1 MQRIIHILADKKQSK
16 NISKDSLAKEL
27 DIVDHWEMKGE
38 DGLTWHTFLLD
49 ANDVQLFM
57 DEVQP
62 LLDDEKLRR
71 VLVSEL
77 EVSLPLSEKEE
88 ETQKKK
94 SKEAWL
100 FSKISREELYN
111 DVVEGASHNANYLLL
126 VLFATIVGAIALLND
141 NIAIMIG
148 AMVIAPLLG
157 PIIALSF
164 AVVIGDLALARM
176 SIQSNI
182 IGLGLCIIT
191 GFLIGMFTSLPEEG
205 VLLGLT
211 KIGYESILVALCSGA
226 VGVITLTQPTRSS
239 LVGVMVAVALLPPA
253 VATGLFLGNY
263 AWAHAAHTGLLLFVN
278 IICIML
284 VGQGAFTLLRLKPHM
299 KDWLEEKNA
308 KKHYYRYLWLT
319 SAALSLAVLAIV
331 YIKEF

>member
-263 AWAHAAHTGLLLFVN
+263 AWSHAAHTGLLLFVN